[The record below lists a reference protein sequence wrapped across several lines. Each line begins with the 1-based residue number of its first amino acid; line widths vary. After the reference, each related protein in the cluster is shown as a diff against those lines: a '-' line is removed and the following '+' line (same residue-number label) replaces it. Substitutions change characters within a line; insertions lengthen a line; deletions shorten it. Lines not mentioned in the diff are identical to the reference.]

1 MASPKSLD
9 GVLTK
14 RAHTTETF
22 TEDYIADLVKCMDP
36 DNGYHFFMQ
45 NYFYIQHPVKGKML
59 FQPYPFQR
67 DLLDS
72 YHRHRFNVN
81 MLPRQCG
88 KCLNKMVNI
97 RIKNK
102 HTGELREI
110 PIGEF
115 FEMQRQNK
123 K

>member
-14 RAHTTETF
+14 RAHSTESY
-22 TEDYIADLVKCMDP
+22 TEDHIKDLVKCMDP
-36 DNGYHFFMQ
+36 DTGYHFFTQ
-45 NYFYIQHPVKGKML
+45 NYFYIQHPVRGKIL
-59 FQPYPFQR
+59 FEPYPYQI
-67 DLLDS
+67 DLLNS
-72 YHRHRFNVN
+72 YHGHRFSIN
-81 MLPRQCG
+81 MLPRQSG
-88 KCLNKMVNI
+88 KCLSKEINI

-102 HTGELREI
+102 RTGEIRDI

-115 FEMQRQNK
+115 FEMQKNK

>member
-1 MASPKSLD
+1 MASIKSLD

-22 TEDYIADLVKCMDP
+22 TENHIADLVKCMDP
-36 DNGYHFFMQ
+36 ATGYHFFMQ

-59 FQPYPFQR
+59 FQPYPFQL

-72 YHRHRFNVN
+72 YHQHRFNVN

-115 FEMQRQNK
+115 FEMQKQNK